1 MFRGVRTALNCHAFT
16 YSLTQTVR
24 YEVLQHEIS
33 ILYSD
38 NNTLLLFENTAPVF
52 FLAYLTWFSVSN
64 FNEMKIKKLD
74 EISEYK
80 NTRTM
85 ARMSLLIFI
94 HIFFRNI
101 ENAI

>member
-1 MFRGVRTALNCHAFT
+1 MFRGVRTALNCHACT

-33 ILYSD
+33 VLYSD
-38 NNTLLLFENTAPVF
+38 NNLVFENTAPVII
-52 FLAYLTWFSVSN
+52 LAYLTWLSVQH
-64 FNEMKIKKLD
+64 FNETKIKKLD
-74 EISEYK
+74 EVSDEYK

-85 ARMSLLIFI
+85 AKMSLLIFI

>member
-1 MFRGVRTALNCHAFT
+1 MFRGGVRTALNCHAFT

-33 ILYSD
+33 VLYSD
-38 NNTLLLFENTAPVF
+38 DNMLLFENTAPVI
-52 FLAYLTWFSVSN
+52 FLTYLTWFSVKH
-64 FNEMKIKKLD
+64 FNEMKMKKLD

-80 NTRTM
+80 NTRTL
-85 ARMSLLIFI
+85 AKMSLLIFI